1 MKDPDYGCYHDFR
14 EYDDIGL
21 EWNELDDDF
30 NTSHLIPTPSTPSL
44 QSAIVPVSDELVLC
58 EYIENLYE
66 TLYEDMN
73 PELWYGKWGGKKV
86 VRNWRYRTAK
96 FWTAGIKS
104 LIR

>member
-21 EWNELDDDF
+21 EWNELDEDF
-30 NTSHLIPTPSTPSL
+30 NISHLTPTSSAPSL
-44 QSAIVPVSDELVLC
+44 QSTIEPLSDELLLC

-66 TLYEDMN
+66 DLYENMN
-73 PELWYGKWGGKKV
+73 PELWDRKKV
-86 VRNWRYRTAK
+86 ERNWRYRSAK
-96 FWTAGIKS
+96 FWSAGIKS

>member
-30 NTSHLIPTPSTPSL
+30 NVSHLIPTSSAPSL
-44 QSAIVPVSDELVLC
+44 QSTIVLLSDELVLC

-66 TLYEDMN
+66 TLYENMN
-73 PELWYGKWGGKKV
+73 PELWDRKKV

-104 LIR
+104 LTQ